1 MTVVPSQ
8 MSLQV
13 KASGTTLSFETY
25 ALPAGTTGRYVRI
38 TVNGNNFNSYAGIT
52 ELSID
57 GSNNVSSPQPTAN
70 NENIQTTCCTPVQIT
85 LTGTDPIAGDVPT
98 FTVVT
103 QPQHGTLTAGTV
115 SSIVNYTPNTGF
127 SGTDSFT
134 YKATDGQGAS
144 SNIAT
149 VTITVNAAPQPTAN
163 NENIQTTCCTPVQIT
178 LTGTDPIA
186 GDVPTFTVV
195 TQPQHGTLTAG
206 TVSSIVYYT
215 PNTGFSGT
223 DSFTYKA
230 TDGQGASS
238 NIATVT
244 ITVNAPPPV
253 GQPTTGLLIPF
264 YLYPQVWISGNAF
277 EQLASIATAHPS
289 VGITAIINPNSGP
302 GTSQDPNF
310 VQGISIL
317 KNAGIRVIGY
327 VYTSYASRPIADV
340 EADIDRYVSFYGSSI
355 SGILFDEMSNVAG
368 NENYYKTLSNY
379 AKSKGLTFTAGNPG
393 TDTLPSY
400 IGTVDT
406 LNIYE
411 GSGVPSLGYLS
422 GGWHSNYSKQ
432 NFSFVAYGVPN
443 LNQTY
448 ITSAAKYVGYMYITN
463 DNLPNPYDILP
474 PYLEQLVTILEGTA

>member
-1 MTVVPSQ
+1 MNICDVNIAWYAGNILSFNFVISVSTDGSTFTNVFTGKST
-8 MSLQV
+8 
-13 KASGTTLSFETY
+13 GTTHSLEKYT
-25 ALPAGTTGRYVRI
+25 LPGGTTGRFVRI
-38 TVNGNNFNSYAGIT
+38 TVNGNNSNNFAGIT

-57 GSNNVSSPQPTAN
+57 GSSNVAAPQPTAN
-70 NENIQTTCCTPVQIT
+70 NQNIQTTCCTPVQIT
-85 LTGTDPIAGDVPT
+85 LTGTDPIT
-98 FTVVT
+98 
-103 QPQHGTLTAGTV
+103 
-115 SSIVNYTPNTGF
+115 
-127 SGTDSFT
+127 
-134 YKATDGQGAS
+134 
-144 SNIAT
+144 
-149 VTITVNAAPQPTAN
+149 
-163 NENIQTTCCTPVQIT
+163 
-178 LTGTDPIA
+178 

-230 TDGQGASS
+230 TDGQGVSS

-244 ITVNAPPPV
+244 ITVNAPPSV
-253 GQPTTGLLIPF
+253 SQPTTGLLIPF
-264 YLYPQVWISGNAF
+264 YLYPQVWISGNAY

-289 VGITAIINPNSGP
+289 VGITAVINPDSGP

-317 KNAGIRVIGY
+317 KNAGIHVIGY
-327 VYTSYASRPIADV
+327 IYTSYASRPIADV

-355 SGILFDEMSNVAG
+355 SGIMFDEMSNTAG
-368 NENYYKTLSNY
+368 NENYYSTLSNY

-432 NFSFVAYGVPN
+432 NFSLVVYGVPS

-448 ITSAAKYVGYMYITN
+448 ITSAAKYVGYMYIT
-463 DNLPNPYDILP
+463 DANLPNPYDTLP
-474 PYLEQLVTILEGTA
+474 PYLEQLVTILGGNTTTAAPQDHSTFGFYFGSPITNATHVTALNKSTKQHNNTASYTPKTTTKK

>member
-1 MTVVPSQ
+1 MISKSIATLQ
-8 MSLQV
+8 NTIKQV
-13 KASGTTLSFETY
+13 KLQGMNICDVNIAWYLGNMLKFNFMISVSSDGSTFTNVFTGKSSGTIPTFEKYTVPGG
-25 ALPAGTTGRYVRI
+25 ATGRYVRI
-38 TVNGNNFNSYAGIT
+38 TVNGNNINNFAGIT

-57 GSNNVSSPQPTAN
+57 GSSNVALPPPQPQPTAN

-85 LTGTDPIAGDVPT
+85 LTGTDPITGDVPT

-103 QPQHGTLTAGTV
+103 QPQHGTSTAGTV
-115 SSIVNYTPNTGF
+115 SSIVCYTPNTGF

-134 YKATDGQGAS
+134 YKTTDGQGVS

-149 VTITVNAAPQPTAN
+149 
-163 NENIQTTCCTPVQIT
+163 
-178 LTGTDPIA
+178 L
-186 GDVPTFTVV
+186 
-195 TQPQHGTLTAG
+195 
-206 TVSSIVYYT
+206 
-215 PNTGFSGT
+215 
-223 DSFTYKA
+223 
-230 TDGQGASS
+230 
-238 NIATVT
+238 T
-244 ITVNAPPPV
+244 ITVNAPPPA
-253 GQPTTGLLIPF
+253 GQATTGILMA
-264 YLYPQVWISGNAF
+264 LYMYPGNAWQ
-277 EQLASIATAHPS
+277 QLANIATAHPS

-317 KNAGIRVIGY
+317 KNAGIRVNGY
-327 VYTSYASRPIADV
+327 TYTNYASRPIADV

-379 AKSKGLTFTAGNPG
+379 AKSKGLTFTSGNPG

-432 NFSFVAYGVPN
+432 NFSFAAYGVPS
-443 LNQTY
+443 LDQTY
-448 ITSAAKYVGYMYITN
+448 ITSAAKYVGYMSITN
-463 DNLPNPYDILP
+463 DNLPNPYDTLP
-474 PYLEQLVTILEGTA
+474 SYLEQLMTILEGTG